1 MNFEKLKYS
10 KCPHCKKYGIKALRG
25 VGYNSNH
32 EQTCLYCKKRYRM
45 NWALSFLL
53 KISILCFYGI
63 MGLIIHT
70 YFSKISTELVVIIL
84 TLLAIASFYF
94 IIRICPMEEVKEKK

>member
-1 MNFEKLKYS
+1 MNLEKLKYS

-25 VGYNSNH
+25 VGYHSNY

-53 KISILCFYGI
+53 KISILSFYGI
-63 MGLIIHT
+63 IGFIINK
-70 YFSKISTELVVIIL
+70 YFSKIPTEVVAIIL

-94 IIRICPMEEVKEKK
+94 IIRICPMEEEKDK